1 MKEEVKLTKY
11 NKNNDY
17 SYTFGI
23 FPTFELVKYRAERV
37 IKIILSSKLKISE
50 DVKNLLN
57 LCEKKN
63 IRIEYDD
70 RVINRV
76 ADKENCFVLGVF
88 EKYETKF
95 DITDRNLVLFN
106 PSDMGNMGTIMRTML
121 GFGINNLIIINPA
134 VDHFNPKV
142 IRASMGAIFSLNILE
157 FDSIG
162 SYLERSK
169 NKKYFFMLKG
179 NNILGKFE
187 IKDKKYD
194 LIFGNEASGLPE
206 NLLNYDES
214 VVIKHTNKIDSLNLP
229 ISIGIALY
237 EFTKNWY

>member
-76 ADKENCFVLGVF
+76 ADKENCFVVGVF
-88 EKYETKF
+88 EKYETNF
-95 DITDRNLVLFN
+95 DICEKNLVLYN

-121 GFGINNLIIINPA
+121 GFGISNLIIIKPA

-157 FDSIG
+157 LDSIRN
-162 SYLERSK
+162 YLERSK

-179 NNILGKFE
+179 KNVLGKFKVE
-187 IKDKKYD
+187 SKIYD
-194 LIFGNEASGLPE
+194 LIFGNEANGLPE
-206 NLLNYDES
+206 DLVDYDES

-237 EFTKNWY
+237 EFTKN

>member
-23 FPTFELVKYRAERV
+23 FPTFELVKNRAERV

-50 DVKNLLN
+50 DVKNLLG
-57 LCEKKN
+57 LCERKN
-63 IRIEYDD
+63 IKIEYDD

-76 ADKENCFVLGVF
+76 ADKENCFVVGVF

-121 GFGINNLIIINPA
+121 GFGISNLIIIKPA

>member
-11 NKNNDY
+11 NKNYNY

-23 FPTFELVKYRAERV
+23 FPTFELVKNRAERV

-50 DVKNLLN
+50 DVKNLLG
-57 LCEKKN
+57 LCERKN
-63 IRIEYDD
+63 IKIEYDD

-76 ADKENCFVLGVF
+76 ADKENCFVVGVF

-121 GFGINNLIIINPA
+121 GFGISNLIIIKPA

-237 EFTKNWY
+237 EFTKN

>member
-23 FPTFELVKYRAERV
+23 FPTFELVKNRAERV

-70 RVINRV
+70 RAINRV
-76 ADKENCFVLGVF
+76 ADKENCFVVGVF
-88 EKYETKF
+88 EKYETNF
-95 DITDRNLVLFN
+95 DICEKNLVLYN

-121 GFGINNLIIINPA
+121 GFGISNLIIIKPA

-142 IRASMGAIFSLNILE
+142 IRASMGAIFSLNILDL
-157 FDSIG
+157 DSIRN
-162 SYLERSK
+162 YLERSK

-179 NNILGKFE
+179 KNVLGKFKVE
-187 IKDKKYD
+187 SKIYD
-194 LIFGNEASGLPE
+194 LIFGNEANGLPE
-206 NLLNYDES
+206 DLVDYDES

-237 EFTKNWY
+237 EFTKN

>member
-23 FPTFELVKYRAERV
+23 FPTFELLKNKFEQV
-37 IKIILSSKLKISE
+37 IKIILSTKLKISE
-50 DVKNLLN
+50 DVKNLLG
-57 LCEKKN
+57 LCERKN
-63 IRIEYDD
+63 IKIEYDD

-76 ADKENCFVLGVF
+76 ADKENCFVVGVF

-121 GFGINNLIIINPA
+121 GFGISNLIIIKPA

>member
-1 MKEEVKLTKY
+1 MKDELKLTKY

-50 DVKNLLN
+50 DVKNLLG
-57 LCEKKN
+57 LCERKN
-63 IRIEYDD
+63 IKIEYDD

-76 ADKENCFVLGVF
+76 ADKENCFVVGVF

-121 GFGINNLIIINPA
+121 GFGINNLIIIKPA

-157 FDSIG
+157 FDSID

>member
-23 FPTFELVKYRAERV
+23 FPTFELVKNRAERV

-70 RVINRV
+70 RAINRV
-76 ADKENCFVLGVF
+76 ADKENCFVVGVF
-88 EKYETKF
+88 EKYETNF
-95 DITDRNLVLFN
+95 DICEKNLVLYN

-121 GFGINNLIIINPA
+121 GFGISNLIIIKPA

-157 FDSIG
+157 LDSIRN
-162 SYLERSK
+162 YLERSK

-179 NNILGKFE
+179 KNVLGKFKVE
-187 IKDKKYD
+187 SKIYD
-194 LIFGNEASGLPE
+194 LIFGNEANGLPE
-206 NLLNYDES
+206 DLVDYDES

-237 EFTKNWY
+237 EFTKN

>member
-23 FPTFELVKYRAERV
+23 FPTFELVKNRAERV

-76 ADKENCFVLGVF
+76 ADKENCFVVGVF

-121 GFGINNLIIINPA
+121 GFGISNLIIIKPA

>member
-1 MKEEVKLTKY
+1 MKDELKLTKY

-23 FPTFELVKYRAERV
+23 FPTFELVKNRAERV

-50 DVKNLLN
+50 DVKNLLG
-57 LCEKKN
+57 LCERKN
-63 IRIEYDD
+63 IKIEYDD

-76 ADKENCFVLGVF
+76 ADKENCFVVGVF

-95 DITDRNLVLFN
+95 DITERNLVLFN

-121 GFGINNLIIINPA
+121 GFGINNLIIIKPA

-157 FDSIG
+157 FDSID

>member
-1 MKEEVKLTKY
+1 MKYELKLTKY
-11 NKNNDY
+11 NKNYNY

-23 FPTFELVKYRAERV
+23 FPTFELVKNRAERV

-76 ADKENCFVLGVF
+76 ADKENCFVVGVF
-88 EKYETKF
+88 EKYETNF
-95 DITDRNLVLFN
+95 DICEKNLVLYN
-106 PSDMGNMGTIMRTML
+106 PSDMGNIGTIMRTML
-121 GFGINNLIIINPA
+121 GFGISNLIIIKPA

-157 FDSIG
+157 LDSIRN
-162 SYLERSK
+162 YLERSK

-179 NNILGKFE
+179 KNVLGKFKVE
-187 IKDKKYD
+187 SKIYD

-206 NLLNYDES
+206 DLVDYDES

-237 EFTKNWY
+237 EFTKN

>member
-1 MKEEVKLTKY
+1 MKDELKLTKY
-11 NKNNDY
+11 NKNYNY

-23 FPTFELVKYRAERV
+23 FPTFELVKNRAERV

-76 ADKENCFVLGVF
+76 ADKENCFVVGVF

-121 GFGINNLIIINPA
+121 GFGINNLIIIKPA

-157 FDSIG
+157 FDSID

-237 EFTKNWY
+237 EFTKN